1 MAKIKLIRKKPTI
14 SFVGSLIQQNHGEFP
29 KGHGWAEW
37 DVSSRNVKFHELH
50 NRVGYYTLKVVNG
63 IVPDYSDM
71 PERVRLRIF
80 AGSLEQSDIK
90 KLVATIR
97 KKHTIEE
104 LVVTNFEGIKRTGND
119 IGTADVF

>member
-1 MAKIKLIRKKPTI
+1 
-14 SFVGSLIQQNHGEFP
+14 
-29 KGHGWAEW
+29 
-37 DVSSRNVKFHELH
+37 
-50 NRVGYYTLKVVNG
+50 
-63 IVPDYSDM
+63 M

-119 IGTADVF
+119 IGTADVFLDIQDVNFQNKLIGEYLQDSMPSLPQDLLERVFDLNKRINEETTIDDLTKKLLWKPLSLKFDNLFTYG